1 VDLSLFSSPDLP
13 IDEIYSNY
21 IVNPLKSNS
30 FMTNPSG
37 QGFPGFPVRLLFAGN
52 AALRRASAHV
62 AVLCRAKDH
71 GHLSDMA
78 HVADLNW

>member
-1 VDLSLFSSPDLP
+1 
-13 IDEIYSNY
+13 
-21 IVNPLKSNS
+21 
-30 FMTNPSG
+30 
-37 QGFPGFPVRLLFAGN
+37 
-52 AALRRASAHV
+52 LRRASAHV